1 MQLNLLKKMLLYIL
15 GPSVLGLA
23 ILAFVAGYIAKSEIT
38 KTTDI
43 QLEALAEVQ
52 ASELNNIMGF
62 MTNLASSTSE
72 VPSVVE
78 FAKLQSS
85 LPDSSAYLAAQKD
98 MVAYLKTFTADYKD
112 VSGVLITNT
121 KGTVTAHPNTSLIGF
136 EANIRPSIMEAL
148 QTGKD
153 TIGFVI
159 SETTKNYTAFLSSP
173 IRVDGDVE
181 GAIVFLIDLVKLH
194 STTTG
199 ALSLTPSM
207 RSYVYDKNFTILMDN
222 EKRFISTN
230 DASLPHTSDISRMKN
245 GNVRFEFEGVISSG
259 HFAHV
264 PDFDWYVV
272 IDTPYEE
279 ITAVSTELL
288 IDISIIATII
298 TLITTVVIVMVAR
311 GIATPLQC
319 GSQIA
324 SYVGAGNLI
333 LTKEQEQQLDNYKS
347 RGDEIGTLSQGLQT
361 MIHNLADIVQK
372 ADAATANA
380 QKALADA
387 EVAQKAAQEAA
398 EQATQ
403 ARREG
408 LLDAAKQLEGV
419 VHIMASASEELSSQI
434 ESSTMSVNDQAGRIA
449 ETATG
454 MEQMNS
460 TIIDVT
466 RNAVTSADIANTTQE
481 KARTGAEITQKCM
494 TAINNVREDSLT
506 LRTNMNAL
514 AEHAQSINTV
524 MGVISDIADQTN
536 LLALNA
542 AIEAARAGEAGRGFA
557 VVADEV
563 RKLAE
568 KTITSTSDVA
578 KAIAAIQHSTEE
590 NVKQVDVAVAGIE
603 EATTL
608 ANESGLALQDIL
620 EMAEMSAGGVRNIAT
635 ASEEQSATMEEM
647 TNAIEIINSTAN
659 DTRSAMEEASH
670 AVTALSAQAQEL
682 TNIVDNLKKN

>member
-1 MQLNLLKKMLLYIL
+1 MQLNLLRKMLLYIL
-15 GPSVLGLA
+15 GPSILGLI
-23 ILAFVAGYIAKSEIT
+23 ILAMVAGYIAKNEL
-38 KTTDI
+38 TTSTDR

-62 MTNLASSTSE
+62 LRGLAASSSE
-72 VPSVVE
+72 NPAVVD
-78 FAKLQSS
+78 FAKLQTS
-85 LPDSSAYLAAQKD
+85 LPDSGAFKAMQKNIIAYLQ
-98 MVAYLKTFTADYKD
+98 TFTSDYQNI
-112 VSGVLITNT
+112 SAVLIVD
-121 KGTVTAHPNTSLIGF
+121 KSAKVTAHPDSALIGF
-136 EANIRPSIMEAL
+136 DASIRPFIVEAIA
-148 QTGKD
+148 TGKD
-153 TIGFVI
+153 TLGFVT
-159 SETTKNYTAFLSSP
+159 SETTKNFTAFVSSP
-173 IRVDGDVE
+173 IFVEGEVD
-181 GAIVFLIDLVKLH
+181 GAIVFLVDLVELH
-194 STTTG
+194 NNTTG
-199 ALSLTPSM
+199 MLSLTPSM
-207 RSYVYDKNFTILMDN
+207 RSYVYDKEFTILMDN
-222 EKRFISTN
+222 EKRFIGTN
-230 DASLPHTSDISRMKN
+230 DISLPHTSDIRRLKN
-245 GNVRFEFEGVISSG
+245 GKVDFEFEGVVSVG

-279 ITAVSTELL
+279 ITAGSTEL
-288 IDISIIATII
+288 IYDISIIAVILIVLTNII
-298 TLITTVVIVMVAR
+298 IIVVAKS
-311 GIATPLQC
+311 IATPLQN
-319 GSQIA
+319 GARIA
-324 SYVGAGNLI
+324 SYVGEGNLI
-333 LTKEQEQQLDNYKS
+333 LTPEQEEQLNTSKVRS
-347 RGDEIGTLSQGLQT
+347 DEIGALSQGLQT
-361 MIHNLADIVQK
+361 MIHNLASIVQK
-372 ADAATANA
+372 ADKATEEAKEALNNA
-380 QKALADA
+380 EKA
-387 EVAQKAAQEAA
+387 QQAAQQAAAEAA
-398 EQATQ
+398 K

-419 VHIMASASEELSSQI
+419 VHVVASASEELAAQI
-434 ESSTMSVNDQAGRIA
+434 ETSTGSVNDQAGRIA

-466 RNAVTSADIANTTQE
+466 RNAVSSADIANTTKE
-481 KARTGAEITQKCM
+481 KALAGAQITHKC
-494 TAINNVREDSLT
+494 TEAINAVREDSLT

-590 NVKQVDVAVAGIE
+590 NVKQVDIAVAGIE
-603 EATTL
+603 QATTL

-635 ASEEQSATMEEM
+635 ASEEQSVTMEEM
-647 TNAIEIINSTAN
+647 TSSIELINQTATE
-659 DTRSAMEEASH
+659 TRHAMEEASH
-670 AVTALSAQAQEL
+670 AVTSLSTQAQEL
-682 TNIVDNLKKN
+682 SNIVDRLKQN

>member
-15 GPSVLGLA
+15 GPSILGLV
-23 ILAFVAGYIAKSEIT
+23 ILAFTAGYIAKVEII
-38 KTTDI
+38 KTTDT
-43 QLEALAEVQ
+43 QLEALAKVQ
-52 ASELNNIMGF
+52 ASELNNIMSF
-62 MTNLASSTSE
+62 MTNLTSSTSE
-72 VPSVVE
+72 APSVME
-78 FAKLQSS
+78 FAQLQSNELGS
-85 LPDSSAYLAAQKD
+85 PAYLAAQKNI
-98 MVAYLKTFTADYKD
+98 VNYLKTFITDYKD
-112 VSGVLITNT
+112 LAGVLITNT
-121 KGTVTAHPNTSLIGF
+121 KGTVTAHSEPSLIGF
-136 EANIRPSIMEAL
+136 EANVRPSIMEAM
-148 QTGKD
+148 QTGQD
-153 TIGFVI
+153 TLGFVV
-159 SETTKNYTAFLSSP
+159 SATTKNYTAFLSSP
-173 IRVDGDVE
+173 IKIAGKVE
-181 GAIVFLIDLVKLH
+181 GAIVFLVDLIKLH

-199 ALSLTPSM
+199 ALSLTPAM
-207 RSYVYDKNFTILMDN
+207 RSYVYDNNFTILMDN

-230 DASLPHTSDISRMKN
+230 DASLPHTAEIARQKN
-245 GNVRFEFEGVISSG
+245 GNVRFEFENIDTLG

-264 PDFDWYVV
+264 PDFGWYVF

-279 ITAVSTELL
+279 ITAGSTELL

-298 TLITTVVIVMVAR
+298 TLITTVIIVMVAR
-311 GIATPLQC
+311 GIAIPLQS

-324 SYVGAGNLI
+324 SYVGAGNLV
-333 LTKEQEQQLDNYKS
+333 LTKEQEQELNNYKN
-347 RGDEIGTLSQGLQT
+347 RGDEIGTLSQGLQI
-361 MIHNLADIVQK
+361 MIHNLAEIVQK
-372 ADAATANA
+372 ADEATKDA

-387 EVAQKAAQEAA
+387 ELAQKAAQEAA

-419 VHIMASASEELSSQI
+419 VHIVASASEELSSQI
-434 ESSTMSVNDQAGRIA
+434 ENSTMSVNDQAGRIA

-494 TAINNVREDSLT
+494 TAINTVREESLT

-578 KAIAAIQHSTEE
+578 KAISAIQHSTEE

-608 ANESGLALQDIL
+608 ANESGLALKDIL

-647 TNAIEIINSTAN
+647 TNAIEIINNTAN
-659 DTRSAMEEASH
+659 ETRSAMEEASH
-670 AVTALSAQAQEL
+670 AVMSLSVQAQEL
-682 TNIVDNLKKN
+682 TNIVENLKKN